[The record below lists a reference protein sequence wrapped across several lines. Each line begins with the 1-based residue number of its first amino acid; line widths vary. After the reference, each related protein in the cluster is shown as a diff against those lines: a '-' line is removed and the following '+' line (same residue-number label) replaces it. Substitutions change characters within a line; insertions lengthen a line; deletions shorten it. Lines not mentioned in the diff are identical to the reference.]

1 MDGAKLSRSKS
12 FNAGTDDWWRIF
24 YRKNEARGFPQFELD
39 LVLISVPYPGAS
51 PEEVEQGVVLAIEEA
66 VRGVDGVKELRST
79 AGEGVGSV
87 SVELLTGVDAKNT
100 LADIKSAVDRIVTF
114 PQDVERPVVRL
125 AANRSQV
132 ISVIVS
138 GEKSERAL
146 RDLAVMIRDDLLSKD
161 EITVA
166 ELSAVKPLE
175 VSINISRDNLK
186 RYDLTLQDVAQRI
199 RQASIDLPSGGVK
212 TSNGEILLR
221 TTERRTFASEFGDIV
236 LKAKPDGTQL
246 KVSDVALVVDGFADN
261 AESSA
266 TLNGQPAAIVEV
278 YRIGDETPV
287 EIAEAVNQYVSKM
300 QDVVPPGVFLQTWG
314 DRSELLE
321 DRKDLLVRNAQLGLL
336 LVLLSLGLFL
346 NRKLAFWVTL
356 GIPISFLG
364 AFLLLPTLDV
374 SINMISLFAFIVT
387 LGIVVDDAIIIGEG
401 IYTKRQQGLGPI
413 DAAVQGAK
421 ELGTPVIFAILT
433 NMIAFAPLLFVPGAS
448 GKFFQSHPS
457 GGHRRLNFIAGGV
470 SLDPP
475 GPPSPYR

>member
-1 MDGAKLSRSKS
+1 M
-12 FNAGTDDWWRIF
+12 
-24 YRKNEARGFPQFELD
+24 
-39 LVLISVPYPGAS
+39 
-51 PEEVEQGVVLAIEEA
+51 
-66 VRGVDGVKELRST
+66 
-79 AGEGVGSV
+79 
-87 SVELLTGVDAKNT
+87 
-100 LADIKSAVDRIVTF
+100 
-114 PQDVERPVVRL
+114 VRL

-287 EIAEAVNQYVSKM
+287 EIAEAVNQYVSRM
-300 QDVVPPGVFLQTWG
+300 QEVVPPGVFLQTWG

-321 DRKDLLVRNAQLGLL
+321 DRKG
-336 LVLLSLGLFL
+336 
-346 NRKLAFWVTL
+346 
-356 GIPISFLG
+356 P
-364 AFLLLPTLDV
+364 
-374 SINMISLFAFIVT
+374 
-387 LGIVVDDAIIIGEG
+387 
-401 IYTKRQQGLGPI
+401 LGP
-413 DAAVQGAK
+413 K
-421 ELGTPVIFAILT
+421 CTT
-433 NMIAFAPLLFVPGAS
+433 R
-448 GKFFQSHPS
+448 PS
-457 GGHRRLNFIAGGV
+457 TRVTKPR
-470 SLDPP
+470 SLPK
-475 GPPSPYR
+475 